1 MFKLLSAALFSTFF
15 SCSTAA
21 QDLARVSLPH
31 PNLKKETPLMQALAQ
46 RESVRS
52 YTDEMIDDQELSD
65 LLWAAN
71 GINRPN
77 NGGRTAPSAINAKD
91 IDLYI
96 LKKDGI
102 YKYEPASHSL
112 EPIQQGDFRTQIGG
126 QSYIAKAPVNIILVS
141 DLARFR
147 HGNNTQKTVWAN
159 IDAGIVSQNISLFCA
174 AFGLCT
180 VPRTMVDIDKL
191 RPLLKLKN
199 TQVIILNHPVGY
211 PSN

>member
-31 PNLKKETPLMQALAQ
+31 PNRKKETPLMQALAQ

-102 YKYEPASHSL
+102 YKYELCVIVLNRYNREISDADRWAVLYRKSPGKYYSS
-112 EPIQQGDFRTQIGG
+112 IR
-126 QSYIAKAPVNIILVS
+126 SCPVQ
-141 DLARFR
+141 
-147 HGNNTQKTVWAN
+147 TWK
-159 IDAGIVSQNISLFCA
+159 
-174 AFGLCT
+174 
-180 VPRTMVDIDKL
+180 
-191 RPLLKLKN
+191 
-199 TQVIILNHPVGY
+199 
-211 PSN
+211 